1 MANNK
6 NSLAICDTCGFR
18 YPHRVMRMNS
28 YGMLVCPTDWDGAF
42 NLVNNP
48 QNKSP
53 NVKDDENI
61 RNPRPD
67 INIIADTNWEIY
79 TIPTTYDEE
88 GKIIAEPPWRWGAS
102 PPVQAQY
109 PDNNNWELE
118 RRYWNTI

>member
-6 NSLAICDTCGFR
+6 QALAICDTCGFR
-18 YPHRVMRMNS
+18 YPHRIMRLNS

-53 NVKDDENI
+53 DVRDDENI

-67 INIIADTNWEIY
+67 VNLVFNTAWNTN
-79 TIPTTYDEE
+79 D
-88 GKIIAEPPWRWGAS
+88 
-102 PPVQAQY
+102 
-109 PDNNNWELE
+109 NNWEAE
-118 RRYWNTI
+118 TRQWDSI

>member
-18 YPHRVMRMNS
+18 YPHRVMRLNS

-42 NLVNNP
+42 NLVNSP

-53 NVKDDENI
+53 DVRDDENI

-67 INIIADTNWEIY
+67 VNLVFDT
-79 TIPTTYDEE
+79 
-88 GKIIAEPPWRWGAS
+88 A
-102 PPVQAQY
+102 
-109 PDNNNWELE
+109 
-118 RRYWNTI
+118 WNTNINQWLLVMSIKKIWLKLIAVC

>member
-53 NVKDDENI
+53 NVK
-61 RNPRPD
+61 
-67 INIIADTNWEIY
+67 
-79 TIPTTYDEE
+79 
-88 GKIIAEPPWRWGAS
+88 
-102 PPVQAQY
+102 V
-109 PDNNNWELE
+109 
-118 RRYWNTI
+118 

>member
-6 NSLAICDTCGFR
+6 NSVAICDTCGFR

-42 NLVNNP
+42 NLVNSP

-53 NVKDDENI
+53 DVRDDENI

-67 INIIADTNWEIY
+67 VNIISKTYWDIFQ
-79 TIPTTYDEE
+79 IPTDPDGPYGDM
-88 GKIIAEPPWRWGAS
+88 

-109 PDNNNWELE
+109 PDTNQWEAE
-118 RRYWNTI
+118 DRYWNMV